1 MFAPYPDGV
10 YTLFPSEELDSAI
23 SGMDIRPVSAGCLPN
38 GEVLWTD
45 ERPARY
51 SWLA

>member
-10 YTLFPSEELDSAI
+10 YTLFPSGRLDAAI
-23 SGMDIRPVSAGCLPN
+23 ASMDIRPASAGYLPN

-45 ERPARY
+45 EQPSRY